1 MLTIVF
7 LHQLNQLIIFKATV
21 VVLSIFQPCLTI
33 IDERIASLPVK
44 IVNY

>member
-7 LHQLNQLIIFKATV
+7 LHQPNQLITFKATV
-21 VVLSIFQPCLTI
+21 VVLSIFQPCLAI
-33 IDERIASLPVK
+33 IDERITSLPVK